1 MDEKLKKQIKK
12 WAISALTVI
21 VIVVLMA
28 VFTELFGEKEGPGN
42 GSSGSNS
49 QVNSGT
55 TNVEQ
60 NGEDSDSEE
69 NGDNGSEND
78 SSSSPVE
85 IYSFRTLS
93 QLNDHFDKHGDEFG
107 YLSATQYQAGANAV
121 INNPNSL
128 HKTEAE
134 DGDDIYYLEESNEL
148 VVLST
153 DGYIRTYF
161 KPSAGIDYY
170 NRQ

>member
-1 MDEKLKKQIKK
+1 MDDKLKKQIKK

-28 VFTELFGEKEGPGN
+28 VFTELFGAKDGAGDGN
-42 GSSGSNS
+42 GGSNAQS
-49 QVNSGT
+49 NNST

-60 NGEDSDSEE
+60 NDGDSNSEDEDGNDSK
-69 NGDNGSEND
+69 DD
-78 SSSSPVE
+78 SSSATEAS
-85 IYSFRTLS
+85 YSFRSQS
-93 QLNDHFDKHGDEFG
+93 QLNDHFDKHGDEFD
-107 YLSATQYQAGANAV
+107 YSSAEEYEAGANAV